1 MAEHQHVTGTQ
12 PQSRAVAG
20 NASSQGISRTAV
32 TPFSETRER
41 EEIPDKLPAANFGTK
56 AQHSF
61 PIQRKG
67 GKLTFT
73 ELSIYSPGNSAT
85 FAEVTLDGQ
94 SLDKWNNKDEVD
106 PDNET
111 ENKHAEHK
119 IVDDLRGKYLNKL
132 KAAKVLSLTI
142 NRAPCESCAQR
153 LVKLKQDYN
162 IEIRVKA
169 TIITEKGLG
178 GLPVLAAAGIPF
190 RIFTIAQREAIGNN
204 KGKENRKRV
213 WGRGNR
219 YLTEGKRVEKTAE
232 GNDRDLKTT
241 SKDLST
247 DTGRTEEEQANLEK
261 AQVHYPNAHLSWR
274 AQGKSTA
281 ELAASRVGGGGTVNA
296 GGTSGPQPYPNRP
309 YIQQDDTE
317 SRGRSRFKPV
327 YIDDSEEEEE
337 TEDKSV
343 RGRTFIDL
351 SKEEDVKGKGKEKA
365 RKEADSEEEEDEAP
379 HPVRSRFFSSA
390 PSSSG
395 EKEEEEPPPLVR
407 PRYLNRAPS
416 SSREKEE
423 KSPPLVRSKYFSSAP
438 SSSGERQAEIPPYLR
453 YSHAKR
459 NLEKAKHEPKP
470 QKTAPEPK
478 RRKITL
484 EPPRTAPAQDAF
496 FSITMEEVEDD
507 QGWIEHEV
515 SEINALAAK
524 FKHVTTEF
532 SSDSVTFIVSASEHD
547 DVADELQ
554 RNYSYRASIT
564 TDKV

>member
-12 PQSRAVAG
+12 PPSRAVAS

-32 TPFSETRER
+32 TSFSETRER

-94 SLDKWNNKDEVD
+94 SLDKWDNKDEVD
-106 PDNET
+106 PDNEE

-132 KAAKVLSLTI
+132 RAAKVLSLTI
-142 NRAPCESCAQR
+142 NRAPCESCAKR
-153 LVKLKQDYN
+153 LVKLKEDFN

-190 RIFTIAQREAIGNN
+190 RIFTIAQREAIGKN
-204 KGKENRKRV
+204 KGKNNRKRV
-213 WGRGNR
+213 WGKGNR
-219 YLTEGKRVEKTAE
+219 YFTEAKRVEKTAK
-232 GNDRDLKTT
+232 GNDRDLKTA

-247 DTGRTEEEQANLEK
+247 DTGRTQEEQANLEK
-261 AQVHYPNAHLSWR
+261 ARPYYPNAHLSWR

-281 ELAASRVGGGGTVNA
+281 ELTVLASGGGTVNV
-296 GGTSGPQPYPNRP
+296 GGTSGLQPYPNRP
-309 YIQQDDTE
+309 YTQQD
-317 SRGRSRFKPV
+317 
-327 YIDDSEEEEE
+327 EEEE
-337 TEDKSV
+337 TKDKPV
-343 RGRTFIDL
+343 
-351 SKEEDVKGKGKEKA
+351 EEDY
-365 RKEADSEEEEDEAP
+365 EEEEDEAP
-379 HPVRSRFFSSA
+379 RPVRSKYF
-390 PSSSG
+390 
-395 EKEEEEPPPLVR
+395 
-407 PRYLNRAPS
+407 NNAPS

-423 KSPPLVRSKYFSSAP
+423 EVPSPLVRSRYFSNAP
-438 SSSGERQAEIPPYLR
+438 SSSGEKSGRQAEIPPFLTNFN
-453 YSHAKR
+453 AKR
-459 NLEKAKHEPKP
+459 NLEKAK
-470 QKTAPEPK
+470 PEPK
-478 RRKITL
+478 RQKITP
-484 EPPRTAPAQDAF
+484 EPQTTAPAQDAS
-496 FSITMEEVEDD
+496 FSITMEEEEDD
-507 QGWIEHEV
+507 LGWIEHER
-515 SEINALAAK
+515 SGINALAAK
-524 FKHVTTEF
+524 FRNVTTEF
-532 SSDSVTFIVSASEHD
+532 SSDSVTFIVSASQHD
-547 DVADELQ
+547 DLAYELQ